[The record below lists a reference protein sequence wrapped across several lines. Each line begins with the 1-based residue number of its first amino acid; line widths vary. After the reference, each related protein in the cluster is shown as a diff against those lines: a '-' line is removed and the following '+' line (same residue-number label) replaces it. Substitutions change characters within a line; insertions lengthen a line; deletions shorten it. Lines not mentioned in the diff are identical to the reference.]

1 MKNGVV
7 GLARLAIVAFLVLV
21 VGSPIGAV
29 AQSTIVALDENAAR
43 ERSHE
48 QLAAR
53 AASLDLDL
61 ATPARPA
68 ARVSPTASGGSSRT
82 SMRVARAAMCSACPA
97 RSSASRRSSSSVRRS
112 ASRSPA
118 VCRAPMTSI
127 SPSGSWGSAA
137 GLVSLGL
144 LGGAV
149 VVHTE
154 ASDALSNWRDRV
166 VFARVFRDGEC

>member
-1 MKNGVV
+1 MENGVV
-7 GLARLAIVAFLVLV
+7 GLARLAMVAVLVLFG
-21 VGSPIGAV
+21 GSPIGAAL
-29 AQSTIVALDENAAR
+29 AQSTIVAPDENAAR

-61 ATPARPA
+61 ATLLALRPGVA
-68 ARVSPTASGGSSRT
+68 DGLWWELSRID
-82 SMRVARAAMCSACPA
+82 A
-97 RSSASRRSSSSVRRS
+97 RRSRGHVLGVAS
-112 ASRSPA
+112 ALLGLAAIVLVGTAIGVEESCGVPCTDDFDLA
-118 VCRAPMTSI
+118 FGIV
-127 SPSGSWGSAA
+127 GSAA

-166 VFARVFRDGEC
+166 VFAAGLP